1 VNRLRIAIAAL
12 LAAASLTA
20 HAQAVAWSA
29 LTLADAER
37 VAGERNRD
45 IVAARRAVEVARA
58 DALSAGARPNPQLS
72 VNTTNINPSS
82 GIGAGGLWSKYVD
95 TVFRVDQLIERG
107 SKRELRMAQAEKLA
121 EASQAGAVEAV
132 RSQRFVVAAAY
143 YDLKLAQ
150 ERTGIAQENVDLF
163 ARILEASDRRL
174 RAGDIAPAD
183 VSRIRVDALRAEN
196 EARTAQAELARARIT
211 LAFLLAAEQEAAAL
225 RAVDAWPEDAETP
238 AVDDGTIDR
247 RPDVRAAR
255 ARVEAAER
263 GRELARSL
271 RTRDVTV
278 GMQFEHYPINPE
290 GANGTGSG
298 SGNSFGVGIS
308 IPLFLRYQYQGE
320 IARAEAELAGAEEGL
335 ERARAVAQSELAQAA
350 SDLRAARERRM
361 RQESTLLPEAKRSAD
376 YAAYAYRNGAIGVLE
391 LLDAQRT
398 LAALQFE
405 AATARADYAKA
416 LAAWRAAALQ

>member
-1 VNRLRIAIAAL
+1 MNRLRIAIAAL